1 MVPPVAGAVRP
12 VIVVHPCCAGRL
24 HTSARSR
31 APRCTRS
38 MEVGAET
45 VQRLLDTLM
54 PHAVGVRQDVREQW

>member
-1 MVPPVAGAVRP
+1 
-12 VIVVHPCCAGRL
+12 
-24 HTSARSR
+24 
-31 APRCTRS
+31 